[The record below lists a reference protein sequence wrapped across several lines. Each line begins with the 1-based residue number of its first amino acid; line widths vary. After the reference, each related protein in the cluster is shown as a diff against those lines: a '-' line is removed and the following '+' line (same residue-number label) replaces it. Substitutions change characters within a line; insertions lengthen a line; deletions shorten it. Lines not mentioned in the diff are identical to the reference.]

1 MTTNFELSA
10 KARTEKG
17 KGASRR
23 LRRLADL
30 TPAIVYGA
38 GKDSA
43 SITLA
48 HKDVVKA
55 LKNESFY
62 TQIIK
67 LDIDGK
73 AEQVVVKDIQRHPF
87 KPLIM
92 HMDFLRIKAGEK
104 ITMQVPLHFI
114 GEDVAPGLKQGGG
127 IFSHLVTEV
136 EIICLPK
143 DLPEFIEV
151 DVSNLELDQLL
162 HLSDIKAS
170 DAITFNALAHD
181 NDLAIVSIHK
191 PRGVAEDDEEQSD
204 DAESSE
210 AKADG
215 KADTKDKE

>member
-10 KARTEKG
+10 KTRTEQG

-38 GKDSA
+38 GKDPI
-43 SITLA
+43 SITLP
-48 HKDVVKA
+48 HKDIVKA
-55 LKNESFY
+55 LKDESFY
-62 TQIIK
+62 TQI
-67 LDIDGK
+67 LNLNIDGK
-73 AEQVVVKDIQRHPF
+73 AEKVVVKDIQRHPF

-114 GEDVAPGLKQGGG
+114 GEDVAPGVKQGGG

-136 EIICLPK
+136 EVICLPK

-162 HLSDIKAS
+162 HLSNIKAN

-191 PRGVAEDDEEQSD
+191 PRGNAESDEEASAD
-204 DAESSE
+204 S
-210 AKADG
+210 KAN
-215 KADTKDKE
+215 TEDKE